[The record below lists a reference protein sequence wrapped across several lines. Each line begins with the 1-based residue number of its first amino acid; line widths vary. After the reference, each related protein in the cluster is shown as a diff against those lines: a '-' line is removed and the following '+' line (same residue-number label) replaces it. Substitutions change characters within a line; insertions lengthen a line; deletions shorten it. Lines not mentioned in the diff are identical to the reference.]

1 MVYIPHTDQEREEML
16 QAIGANDI
24 EELFSDIPEVLW
36 YPELGLPS
44 GKSEVEVLRELQEIA
59 NKNTTVSSVPTFL
72 GAGAYHHWVP
82 SVVNYVISRGEF
94 ATAYTPY
101 QAEVSQGTLQAIF
114 EYQSLICDLTGMEV
128 ANASHYDGAT
138 STAEAVIQAYNVF
151 RKKRRKVLISPTVN
165 PYYRSV
171 VQTYTQGMD
180 LNIISDENPEFPI
193 KNIVN
198 QVDDNTACLIVQSP
212 NFFGRILP
220 LDKLVTEVRKRDAR
234 ILIIVV
240 TNPIMLGLFKPPGK
254 SGADIVVGDGQPLGL
269 GLNFGGPY
277 LGFYATRSKYVR
289 QMAGRLI
296 GRAKDIEGKDAFVM
310 TLTTREQH
318 IRRDR
323 ATSNICSNQGLM
335 ALAVTVYLS
344 ALGKRGLRE
353 ISELN
358 YHKAHYA
365 AELINALPGYSVDVN
380 KPFFNEFVVTC
391 PTQVAKINTALI
403 NKTTGLRIVGGFDLG
418 KTYSGWDHKMLVAVT
433 EMNTRDEIDAFVTA
447 LTSFSPKVKE

>member
-24 EELFSDIPEVLW
+24 EELFSDIPKVLR

-165 PYYRSV
+165 PYYRSNL
-171 VQTYTQGMD
+171 YTR
-180 LNIISDENPEFPI
+180 N
-193 KNIVN
+193 
-198 QVDDNTACLIVQSP
+198 
-212 NFFGRILP
+212 
-220 LDKLVTEVRKRDAR
+220 
-234 ILIIVV
+234 
-240 TNPIMLGLFKPPGK
+240 GLEHH
-254 SGADIVVGDGQPLGL
+254 Q
-269 GLNFGGPY
+269 
-277 LGFYATRSKYVR
+277 
-289 QMAGRLI
+289 
-296 GRAKDIEGKDAFVM
+296 
-310 TLTTREQH
+310 
-318 IRRDR
+318 
-323 ATSNICSNQGLM
+323 
-335 ALAVTVYLS
+335 
-344 ALGKRGLRE
+344 
-353 ISELN
+353 
-358 YHKAHYA
+358 
-365 AELINALPGYSVDVN
+365 
-380 KPFFNEFVVTC
+380 
-391 PTQVAKINTALI
+391 
-403 NKTTGLRIVGGFDLG
+403 
-418 KTYSGWDHKMLVAVT
+418 
-433 EMNTRDEIDAFVTA
+433 
-447 LTSFSPKVKE
+447 